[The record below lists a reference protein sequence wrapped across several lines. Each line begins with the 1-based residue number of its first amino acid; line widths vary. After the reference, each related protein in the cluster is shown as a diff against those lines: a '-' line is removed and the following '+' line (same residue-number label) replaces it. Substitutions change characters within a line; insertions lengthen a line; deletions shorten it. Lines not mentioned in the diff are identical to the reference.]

1 VSAVQLS
8 KYTPRDNDFVGEE
21 IQALVSF
28 IDRRVSNKYIIC
40 GAWS

>member
-1 VSAVQLS
+1 MS
-8 KYTPRDNDFVGEE
+8 RDNDFVGGE

-28 IDRRVSNKYIIC
+28 IDRRVSKKYTIG